1 MKCLVALLALASSGL
16 SWAELPRRSEH
27 DDRVRY
33 ATYLSD
39 GVVTVNVRRGVVTRL
54 VLEADERIVNSGSGF
69 AARCDNENLEWCIR
83 ADKDTNQVWIKPR
96 DGATHNNLEL
106 ATSKRDYSIR
116 LNVLPDADTKTKAE
130 AFYRVIFQYPAPAFP
145 VPLSLLTDP
154 VAGLDAN
161 QPAAAGPR
169 RIAGPATSNKASAID
184 QELATPPVARNTN
197 YTLKTMKGGD
207 LVAPNMAFDDGRFTY
222 LRFPSAREV
231 PSPFVIGPDGEEVRA
246 NFHMDGDL
254 MVLHRIAPMFV
265 LRLGNAVVGIW
276 NEAFDAD
283 GVSTPTGTVQATVRR
298 ELK

>member
-1 MKCLVALLALASSGL
+1 MKTFLALLALASAGA

-33 ATYLSD
+33 ATYKAD

-54 VLEADERIVNSGSGF
+54 VLEADERIVNSGTGF
-69 AARCDNENLEWCIR
+69 SARCDNDGLEWCIR
-83 ADKDTNQVWIKPR
+83 ADKDANQVWIKPR

-106 ATSKRDYSIR
+106 ATTKRDYSIR
-116 LNVLPDADTKTKAE
+116 LNVLPDAGASAKAE
-130 AFYRVIFQYPAPAFP
+130 AFYRVIFQYPMPALT

-154 VAGLDAN
+154 IPGAEGGAG
-161 QPAAAGPR
+161 QVPR
-169 RIAGPATSNKASAID
+169 RVANTPASSKTSAVD
-184 QELATPPVARNTN
+184 HELATPPVARNTD
-197 YTLKTMKGGD
+197 YSMKTIKGGD
-207 LVAPNMAFDDGRFTY
+207 LVAPSMVFDDGRFTY

-254 MVLHRIAPMFV
+254 MVLHRIAPAFV
-265 LRLGNAVVGIW
+265 LRLGSAVVGIW

-283 GVSTPTGTVQATVRR
+283 GIATPTGTVQSTVRR